1 MVEGVDRE
9 GQPRLA
15 RSIWSPGVNPYQGP
29 SIARARLCWLGESDH
44 VACTAGDRTLA
55 EQIMVCAPHLPY
67 GVRTHRAFLRRAVR
81 YLVRAG
87 VRQFLD
93 LGSGVPAAGNVHE
106 IALEADSAC
115 RVAYVDLD
123 PVVVADG
130 CELVAGLRNVSY
142 LQADFRRP
150 ADVLAAPEVTGLLD
164 LSQPTAVLLVDILHF
179 VPDSDDPARLIA
191 DYADALGAGSHVV
204 ISHMGRDDGILA
216 AMQMFSP
223 MWEKAPPELTFRGR
237 GQLEDICQGLTVVDP
252 GIVPVPLW
260 HPDGA
265 DTGEDVNPERF
276 PDVAV
281 VATKP

>member
-1 MVEGVDRE
+1 MVEVVDGE

-15 RSIWSPGVNPYQGP
+15 QLIWAPGVNPPEQP

-44 VACTAGDRTLA
+44 VVCTEGDRTLA

-106 IALEADSAC
+106 IALSADPTC
-115 RVAYVDLD
+115 RVAYVDID
-123 PVVVADG
+123 PVVVAG
-130 CELVAGLRNVSY
+130 GRELLAGTANVSY
-142 LQADFRRP
+142 LQADLRSP
-150 ADVLAAPEVTGLLD
+150 VDVLTAPQVAGLLD

-179 VPDSDDPARLIA
+179 ISDSDDPARLVA
-191 DYADALGAGSHVV
+191 DYVDALGAGSYVA
-204 ISHMGRDDGILA
+204 ISHMGQDDGILA

-223 MWEKAPPELTFRGR
+223 MWEKSPPELTFRSQH
-237 GQLEDICQGLTVVDP
+237 QLDDICKGLTYVDP

-260 HPDGA
+260 HPDGTG
-265 DTGEDVNPERF
+265 DGEDVHPERF
-276 PDVAV
+276 PDLAV
-281 VATKP
+281 VATKA